1 MSWGLVLSG
10 GAAFGIANG
19 GVLEVLEREGL
30 KPDCIAGSSMGAIFG
45 ACCALGIPV
54 ARIRKAIDD
63 LSLLNVARLSDQLL
77 KDGLQGG
84 FLRQELE
91 RHVQPLFGDARIA
104 DCKIPFVCVA
114 GKLHGPIAW
123 SHIVRKGFRD
133 EFNAAVS
140 FHVFPPETKLMDAV
154 AASSAIPVVF
164 SPISIDGEQYVDL
177 CHFGPIPARAL
188 QERFHPDR
196 IVATDTEPMYEK
208 LRKFLPSGWR
218 DFLEA
223 GDEHIALDKAAC
235 DLVIGVDPPA
245 SLFRFDKGQ
254 AFWEAGRRAAE
265 EKLEAMKKLLSK
277 KAS

>member
-30 KPDCIAGSSMGAIFG
+30 KPDSIAGSSMGAIFAAG
-45 ACCALGIPV
+45 YALGIPIDRMH
-54 ARIRKAIDD
+54 AAIGG
-63 LSLLNVARLSDQLL
+63 LSLLNVARVSDRPM

-84 FLRQELE
+84 FLRQKLE
-91 RHVQPLFGDARIA
+91 RHVKPLFGDARIA

-114 GKLHGPIAW
+114 GKLHGSVAW
-123 SHIVRKGFRD
+123 SHIVRKGFRK
-133 EFNAAVS
+133 EFESAVS

-164 SPISIDGEQYVDL
+164 SPVEVDNEHFVDL

-188 QERFHPDR
+188 KERFHPDC
-196 IVATDTEPMYEK
+196 IIATDTHPTYEK
-208 LRKFLPSGWR
+208 LRKFLPPGWR

-223 GDEHIALDKAAC
+223 GDATILEDKAAC
-235 DLVIGVDPPA
+235 DLIIRADPPYP
-245 SLFRFDKGQ
+245 LFRFDKGE
-254 AFWEAGRRAAE
+254 AFWEAGRRAGE
-265 EKLEAMKKLLSK
+265 EALSTLNMILQKKTP
-277 KAS
+277 